1 MALPFFLLAD
11 DDEDDRY
18 LFSQALL
25 SIDPAIEFMMVGNG
39 GEVITILANDFFS
52 LPDYIFLDLN
62 MPVMNGLDC
71 LKAIKKDPACRNCR
85 VVLYSTTMEEQS
97 EKEFIQAGALAC
109 FTKPAAPAEL
119 AVILRTLCGL

>member
-25 SIDPAIEFMMVGNG
+25 SIDSAIEYMMVNNG
-39 GEVITILANDFFS
+39 EEVMTILANDFFS

-62 MPVMNGLDC
+62 MPVMNGMDC
-71 LKAIKKDPACRNCR
+71 LIAIKKDPACSSCR
-85 VVLYSTTMEEQS
+85 VILYSTTLE
-97 EKEFIQAGALAC
+97 IQAEKDFRAAGAFAC
-109 FTKPAAPAEL
+109 FTKPPVPAEL
-119 AVILRTLCGL
+119 ADILRALCGL